1 VSGRL
6 TLLITACLMT
16 ALILFSCA
24 RHNPMLEN
32 DITPDT
38 TPPRVI
44 STSPA
49 DKSQLVP
56 VSSIISVTLSEDLEP
71 GSINSSSILISPSV
85 SGSLDHVDS
94 VLTFTPDADL
104 VSNTVYSATLSSSV
118 TDMSGNSMTNDY
130 PWIFTT
136 STIAIESPYDSAIV
150 GDSVWIEVSSV
161 DSAVV
166 GLVEFYIDGSHIAD
180 ADDSIAPFV
189 YIWDASGEELASIHE
204 ISAIAYDTAGTEILN
219 DTAMVHYLWKRLLT
233 DNDEA
238 SMERDIKS
246 IYVRNTDSLLELRA
260 ETYGDWVYYNSRLEG
275 IDLVLFFDTDTDPVT
290 GRKIVNDPS
299 GGTIPINDIG
309 AEYRVIIGF
318 HGNDLDSWSGSEWVS
333 QGEVDYL
340 NITDSTNFFEVG
352 IDLSSMVYPI
362 TLDMVFANFNWEVY
376 EYDWAPNQGQ
386 GHVTYKISTP
396 LTAPRSTS
404 QYRSSKKITHE
415 TLNNPFD

>member
-1 VSGRL
+1 MIEVRTIKVSLPLKTKFKVTGGEADKK
-6 TLLITACLMT
+6 TNLIAILNNRYTGEAAASVKGGPSIESLEADLRKGIGFLKHRKKLDMKALEAINGYDISPIARSALMT
-16 ALILFSCA
+16 MVLNFISGETGRYPWEIMDLGSPVGI
-24 RHNPMLEN
+24 RNS
-32 DITPDT
+32 ITISISDPDS
-38 TPPRVI
+38 VI
-44 STSPA
+44 A
-49 DKSQLVP
+49 A
-56 VSSIISVTLSEDLEP
+56 
-71 GSINSSSILISPSV
+71 INSSDYPIIKIKM
-85 SGSLDHVDS
+85 GSDH
-94 VLTFTPDADL
+94 DAEL
-104 VSNTVYSATLSSSV
+104 VSRLGEI
-118 TDMSGNSMTNDY
+118 SGK
-130 PWIFTT
+130 
-136 STIAIESPYDSAIV
+136 ELR
-150 GDSVWIEVSSV
+150 V
-161 DSAVV
+161 DANGGWSCEQA
-166 GLVEFYIDGSHIAD
+166 E
-180 ADDSIAPFV
+180 
-189 YIWDASGEELASIHE
+189 E